1 MNEIYDRMKS
11 IAFISALAITA
22 ATAHGQSRVLTLA
35 QKGNITLQCEGST
48 ANRSGI
54 AFNPKKKLYY
64 SVDCGNAGY
73 PMETF
78 DEQGHKLQSLP
89 QGFDYRGLWWNP
101 NTDQLEGNGFDRYGY
116 CTQTLDVNGYPL
128 GAVSHIVIGQ
138 YQPSDQSCSTY
149 NSKDNEVIDYANGRI
164 YRYTHD
170 DGILLGS
177 VKITGLPCGEED
189 IDSTSISYTGCAGLE
204 YCIYDFNHKAVHFI
218 SKDGKFVS
226 TSVLPPGASAPDRFR
241 FTFCNGYA
249 WVFDD
254 LDFKWIN
261 YKVIEIDERKYAITQ
276 VSVNIIGQPLCVGA
290 TQFEK
295 TKDQKTPDATLT
307 LFDSK
312 GNKVK
317 QVPVFVDEL
326 HIDHSE
332 LAAGTYLYLISS
344 GNKQI
349 ASGKLVVE

>member
-1 MNEIYDRMKS
+1 MAMAVMS
-11 IAFISALAITA
+11 AFA
-22 ATAHGQSRVLTLA
+22 QSKVLTLA
-35 QKGNITLQCEGST
+35 QNGPVTLQCEGST
-48 ANRSGI
+48 ANRSGV

-73 PMETF
+73 PIETY
-78 DEQGHKLQSLP
+78 DEQGHKLLSVA

-116 CTQTLDVNGYPL
+116 CTQTLDVNGYAL
-128 GAVSHIVIGQ
+128 GAVSHIIVGQ
-138 YQPSDQSCSTY
+138 YQPSDQSCSAY
-149 NSKDNEVIDYANGRI
+149 DFKENEIVDYANGRI

-177 VKITGLPCGEED
+177 VKITGLPCDEND
-189 IDSTSISYTGCAGLE
+189 IDSTSIGYTGCAGLE

-218 SKDGKFVS
+218 AKDGKFVAS
-226 TSVLPPGASAPDRFR
+226 SALPPGASMPDRFR
-241 FTFCNGYA
+241 FAFCNGYA

-254 LDFKWIN
+254 VGFKWIS
-261 YKVIEIDERKYAITQ
+261 YKVIEIDDRKYTIAQ
-276 VSVNIIGQPLCVGA
+276 VNVNISGQPLCVGS
-290 TQFEK
+290 TRFGK
-295 TKDQKTPDATLT
+295 GKDQKAPDATLT

-317 QVPVFVDEL
+317 QVPVCVDEL
-326 HIDHSE
+326 HIDHAE
-332 LAAGTYLYLISS
+332 LAPGTYLYLISS

-349 ASGKLVVE
+349 ASGKIVVE